1 MRLRE
6 ILPHANFVASV
17 SILDDDKL
25 IWAAKRARVVQEV
38 IQHFQPHPKE
48 GDNPEHWD
56 DADDWRDHIL
66 ALMLL
71 RDCLGREMTRRGL
84 TPPGP
89 PMLARDWES
98 GGMYLCVRSRDIP
111 MPPWLEQM
119 GRKQLAE
126 AVVPAYDRGLCLG
139 QEIDD
144 E

>member
-6 ILPHANFVASV
+6 ILPHANFVAS
-17 SILDDDKL
+17 
-25 IWAAKRARVVQEV
+25 AVQMSDFV
-38 IQHFQPHPKE
+38 IQSVSYRAMSVQSLIQRGQETRHSE
-48 GDNPEHWD
+48 WYSDCIL
-56 DADDWRDHIL
+56 DWRDHIL

-71 RDCLGREMTRRGL
+71 RDCIGREMVRRGL